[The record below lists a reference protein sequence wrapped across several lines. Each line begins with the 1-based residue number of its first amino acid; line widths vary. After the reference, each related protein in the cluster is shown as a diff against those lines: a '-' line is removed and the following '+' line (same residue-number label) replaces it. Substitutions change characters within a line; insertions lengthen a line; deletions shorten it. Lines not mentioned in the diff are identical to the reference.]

1 MVMHTRRLAMGIA
14 SYVPGALRLA
24 NVRTGGT
31 DSARYCYA
39 VWMRHL
45 CKATGR
51 RDSPVPNS
59 LAELGPGDSL
69 GFGLAAILSG
79 TETYLAFDVVPYAN
93 PEQNLRVLDELI
105 DLFQRREPIPG
116 EAEFPRVFRLDSYAF
131 PHELL
136 PEERLNVSLDPA
148 RLEVVRALVA
158 GTAGNSADGLTI
170 RYEPAWTDVSSVA
183 HGTVEMVC
191 SQAVLEHVDA
201 LDMAYGAMR
210 RWLVPGGL
218 MSHQI
223 DFTSH
228 ETARV
233 WNGHW
238 TFSDREWRLIRG
250 RRSWFLNR
258 QPLNPFCS

>member
-24 NVRTGGT
+24 NVRTGDT

-45 CKATGR
+45 C
-51 RDSPVPNS
+51 
-59 LAELGPGDSL
+59 
-69 GFGLAAILSG
+69 
-79 TETYLAFDVVPYAN
+79 
-93 PEQNLRVLDELI
+93 
-105 DLFQRREPIPG
+105 
-116 EAEFPRVFRLDSYAF
+116 
-131 PHELL
+131 
-136 PEERLNVSLDPA
+136 
-148 RLEVVRALVA
+148 
-158 GTAGNSADGLTI
+158 
-170 RYEPAWTDVSSVA
+170 
-183 HGTVEMVC
+183 
-191 SQAVLEHVDA
+191 
-201 LDMAYGAMR
+201 
-210 RWLVPGGL
+210 PGGL